1 MNVIKKIRRRVN
13 GFEIS
18 TKITLGYA
26 ACFFLLMVVIN
37 AAMWFGVM
45 TALYEPA
52 EKTIRYSMEQIK
64 EVLDELEENYGTYNP
79 NDFRG
84 ALVVGVVLRAVNERG
99 EVFIDTDPKY
109 PSIERFNNGIL
120 TAPPMFADSEFTV
133 ARIGSAL
140 VYRAEMDYTHD
151 GETVTLYFFRT
162 ITSELKLFD
171 ALEKFLLALDFL
183 GILLSIGVGYMLS
196 RRILT
201 PIKTMNEL
209 AREIAFEKMSGRIP
223 IGTANDELNELA
235 KTLNQMLDRLQ
246 GGINKQQKFVSD
258 ASHELRTPAAVIKG
272 YIDFIE
278 TYGTADEALLKENL
292 KVIGSEAQNMQALLE
307 NLLFLSRT
315 DQHRQK
321 LNKKTLDLDDIVG
334 DVMSKM
340 KTVVKTHEVELTKN
354 TPAKIFGDET
364 TIRQMLRIFLDN
376 AVKYTPEGGS
386 IKVSS
391 TVAGGKVSLSI
402 SDSGIGIAPENVN
415 KIFDRFFRI
424 DSEDLVSEANGSGLG
439 LSIAKW
445 IADSHEIK
453 ISVASE
459 LGKGTTFTLT
469 IPIKETN

>member
-1 MNVIKKIRRRVN
+1 MNVIEKIKCTFN

-18 TKITLGYA
+18 TKITIVYA
-26 ACFFLLMVVIN
+26 TCFTILLVVIN
-37 AAMWFGVM
+37 LSMWLGVM
-45 TALYEPA
+45 NALYTPA
-52 EKTIRYSMEQIK
+52 EKAIFRSVERINK
-64 EVLDELEENYGTYNP
+64 VFSELEENYTTYNP
-79 NDFRG
+79 YLFRE
-84 ALVVGVVLRAVNERG
+84 ALIAGVVLRVVDERG
-99 EVFIDTDPKY
+99 EVFIDTDEDY
-109 PSIERFNNGIL
+109 PSIEMFNKRIL
-120 TAPPMFADSEFTV
+120 QDPPIFAEDDFEV
-133 ARIGSAL
+133 AKIGSAL
-140 VYRAEMDYTHD
+140 IYRTSMNYTHD

-162 ITSELKLFD
+162 ITSELILFD
-171 ALEKFLLALDFL
+171 DLEKSLLALDVF
-183 GILLSIGVGYMLS
+183 GILLSIGLGYALS

-209 AREIAFEKMSGRIP
+209 AREIAFEKMGGRIP
-223 IGTANDELNELA
+223 ISAANDELNELA
-235 KTLNQMLDRLQ
+235 KTLNEMLDRLQ

-321 LNKKTLDLDDIVG
+321 LNKKNLDLDDIVG

-340 KTVVKTHEVELTKN
+340 KTVVKTHKVELEKN
-354 TPAKIFGDET
+354 TPAKIFGDEV

-376 AVKYTPEGGS
+376 AVKYTPEGGY

-391 TVAGGKVSLSI
+391 VRDGKNILLNI
-402 SDSGIGIAPENVN
+402 SDSGIGIAPENQK

-445 IADSHEIK
+445 IADNHEIK
-453 ISVASE
+453 ISVASTP
-459 LGKGTTFTLT
+459 GKGTTFTLK
-469 IPIKETN
+469 IPLKN